1 MKALSATF
9 IILCSFTLSAQ
20 GPGSAFNP
28 ATAPGAKG
36 IHWTAHILYWE
47 NPAATIYNEV
57 YFSHDSSAVANL
69 DTNVR
74 VLNGFPST
82 THNSFPLS
90 SYGNLNMNTNYFWRV
105 VEFDGSE
112 SSVSPLW
119 HFTSQP
125 SPIYT
130 YEYNFTSNFDGW
142 VIKGPLG
149 LNNWTRPSTSIAGGS
164 PGEIRF
170 AWNPVFWG
178 DSYIM
183 SPEIP
188 SPAYVSLWLSFRY
201 YLDWWADTC
210 IVGCAYT
217 TDDGSTWTTVW
228 DLHATGNVGPEQ
240 VNLEIVVPGN
250 FRLGFFYTGNSD
262 NIDFLYIDD
271 VIVRTVLTPS
281 HPPSFLNV
289 LSHYD
294 EQKVTLNWNSGWSPY
309 NITGYYIQRKT
320 GLPSSTTEYLTLN
333 TASPDSFIYEDHTVE
348 LTQVYTYRILTIS
361 GPGMSSHF
369 GNEATAYVPEVVPV
383 ELASFNASVKGNNVL
398 LNWMTA
404 SEINNF
410 GFEIERAS
418 SKTSPIQSW
427 ENIGF
432 VEGKG
437 TITGVSNYSFVDKE
451 LVAGLYNYRLKQMDV
466 DGTFKYFFLSEL
478 IEIGAPDKFELAQNY
493 PNPFNP
499 STVIVYQMPVSGQ
512 VTLKVYDILGKEV
525 AVLVDEYMPAGNYHI
540 EFNASNLSAGVYMYE
555 LVSGNFSETK
565 KLVLLK

>member
-36 IHWTAHILYWE
+36 IHWTDHILYWE
-47 NPAATIYNEV
+47 NPSGTIYNEV
-57 YFSHDSSAVANL
+57 YFSQDSSAVANL

-74 VLNGFPST
+74 VQNGFPST
-82 THNSFPLS
+82 IYNSFPLS
-90 SYGNLNMNTNYFWRV
+90 SYGNLLINAMYYWRV
-105 VEFDGSE
+105 TEHGSSG
-112 SSVSPLW
+112 SSDSPVW

-130 YEYNFTSNFDGW
+130 YEYNFTSGFDGW

-149 LNNWTRPSTSIAGGS
+149 LNNWFRPNTSVAGGS

-188 SPAYVSLWLSFRY
+188 SPAEVFLWLSFRY
-201 YLDWWADTC
+201 YLDWWSDTC

-217 TDDGSTWTTVW
+217 TDDGNTWTTVW
-228 DLHATGNVGPEQ
+228 DLYATGNVGPEQ
-240 VNLEIVVPGN
+240 VNLGIVVPGN
-250 FRLGFFYTGNSD
+250 FRLGFFYTGNSN
-262 NIDFLYIDD
+262 NIDFLYVDD
-271 VIVRTVLTPS
+271 VMVTTVLSPP
-281 HPPSFLNV
+281 HPPSFLNAA
-289 LSHYD
+289 SHYD
-294 EQKVTLNWNSGWSPY
+294 EQKVTLNWNSGISPY

-320 GLPSSTTEYLTLN
+320 GLPSSTSEYITLY
-333 TASPDSFIYEDHTVE
+333 TASPDSFTYEDHTVE
-348 LTQVYTYRILTIS
+348 LNQIYTYRITTLS
-361 GPGMSSHF
+361 GPGMSTHF

-383 ELASFNASVKGNNVL
+383 ELLSFSAL
-398 LNWMTA
+398 LNGNDVVLSWTTA
-404 SEINNF
+404 SEINNN

-427 ENIGF
+427 EKIGF

-451 LVAGLYNYRLKQMDV
+451 LVAGVYNYRLKQMDF
-466 DGTFKYFFLSEL
+466 DGTFKYYFLSEL

-512 VTLKVYDILGKEV
+512 VTLKVYDILAKEV
-525 AVLVDEYMPAGNYHI
+525 AVLVNEHKSAAKYEV
-540 EFNASNLSAGVYMYE
+540 EFNASHLSAGVYFYTITAG
-555 LVSGNFSETK
+555 SFSETK
-565 KLVLLK
+565 KLIFLK